1 MVFVWNT
8 ILKNTPNCDILK
20 QSVSLHSKT
29 NLQMVQFKK
38 RIFTSFLIAL
48 VSSTVLAQNPLQL
61 QNKILDAKIQDS
73 TKGLFIEGWSIGNNK
88 VLQHFIDLAN
98 RTEINTY
105 VTDIKEDDG
114 YVSYASEVAE
124 VKQLK
129 NYIKKFDPVVTLSEL
144 HKNNIRVIG
153 RVVCFKDPVMSLK
166 RPDLAL
172 MNKNG
177 EIWKDKEGNT
187 WLNPYNKECW
197 KYLVKIAK
205 EAVKLGFDEIQFD
218 YVRFTNNGDVAAIDY
233 GKTKLKK
240 YETINDFL
248 AYARKEIPNTVISA
262 NVFGIICES
271 EKDTEGIGQYLE
283 LIGENMD
290 YISPMIYP
298 FLYAP
303 GQIVNNVAFPKP
315 DLDPYGVVFNA
326 VTKAKARIDAVKKY
340 KAKLRPYLQDSTE
353 SSLEPGF
360 FQTYGAVQVKQQIDA
375 VYKAGGKGWLFWNSE
390 TEYSED
396 GFLPKAVAKK

>member
-1 MVFVWNT
+1 ME
-8 ILKNTPNCDILK
+8 
-20 QSVSLHSKT
+20 
-29 NLQMVQFKK
+29 QFKK
-38 RIFTSFLIAL
+38 RILTSFLL
-48 VSSTVLAQNPLQL
+48 VLVGTAVFAQNPLQL
-61 QNKILDAKIQDS
+61 QDKILDKKIQDS
-73 TKGLFIEGWSIGNNK
+73 TKGLFIEGWSIGNAK
-88 VLQHFIDLAN
+88 VLNHFIDLAN

-105 VTDIKEDDG
+105 VTDVKEDDG

-124 VKQLK
+124 VKNLK

-177 EIWKDKEGNT
+177 EIWKDNEGNT

-197 KYLVKIAK
+197 KYLVNIAK

-218 YVRFTNNGDVAAIDY
+218 YVRFTNNGDVATIDF
-233 GKTKLKK
+233 GKTEIKK
-240 YETINDFL
+240 YETINGFL
-248 AYARKEIPNTVISA
+248 AYARKEMPNTVISA

-283 LIGENMD
+283 LIGKNMD
-290 YISPMIYP
+290 FISPMFYP

-315 DLDPYGVVFNA
+315 DLDPYGVVLNA
-326 VTKAKARIDAVKKY
+326 FTKAKFRIDAVKNY

-353 SSLEPGF
+353 SSLEPGY
-360 FQTYGAVQVKQQIDA
+360 FQSYGALQVKQQIDA

-390 TEYSED
+390 SEYSED
-396 GFLPKAVAKK
+396 GFLPKAVVNKK